1 MTNGKIEV
9 KKIAKVFS
17 SLNFVE
23 DVTIYTFKTLKGYFK
38 ERGVNTTIE
47 VYVGDVNTVREYEDK
62 VEGIMSFLP
71 NTVKGLDK
79 TYDNVRIRLT
89 LTQNK
94 TNEIVFTMRTENKE
108 VLSKVLGCNMV
119 EVKKSYSTLTC
130 ELKA

>member
-79 TYDNVRIRLT
+79 TYDNVRIRLM

>member
-1 MTNGKIEV
+1 MGKIEV

-23 DVTIYTFKTLKGYFK
+23 DVTVYTFKTLKGYFK
-38 ERGVNTTIE
+38 ERGINTTIE
-47 VYVGDVNTVREYEDK
+47 VYVGDVNTIEEYETK
-62 VEGIMSFLP
+62 IALIMGFLP
-71 NTVKGLDK
+71 NAINGLEK

-89 LTQNK
+89 LKQNK

-108 VLSKVLGCNMV
+108 VLSRVLGCNMV

-130 ELKA
+130 ELKV